1 MKKSEKLSQR
11 GQLVSII
18 AVSLVAITLIIGAS
32 LKKKPRLVTVEATAD
47 QIMPIDTAAQLNS
60 GQDMAVE
67 TCPEIE
73 KVFHIDGRFE
83 ILSGSKLYTIA
94 RDSSGWT
101 YPTES
106 EYSAFADQLDC
117 IVYEEDQVIIGGEKL
132 IITGYD
138 YLELFDEYDLGQ
150 PINVV
155 LKFGE
160 GYIVGANDGLHYFNE
175 DTTDTILKADILV
188 SALTEDAGGLWVGTF
203 GDGLWR
209 FDGEKWQRRYLTRD
223 TSIFDF
229 VTALEY
235 SYPFLWLGTPSGI
248 FRYDGG
254 TWNQLFVSDSSEV
267 YEVNCFLPRVLS
279 TYIGTD
285 QGLFVYANDSLQA
298 VPDFQ
303 DTRIVGLFKDGKD
316 ILVAT
321 RDSGIFTL
329 KGKEEILRPEQL
341 PTSQPVWADTE

>member
-18 AVSLVAITLIIGAS
+18 AVSLLAFILIIGVS
-32 LKKKPRLVTVEATAD
+32 LKKKPKLVMVEATAD
-47 QIMPIDTAAQLNS
+47 QVIPIDTAGQLDE
-60 GQDMAVE
+60 QADLVAKIR
-67 TCPEIE
+67 PEIE
-73 KVFHIDGRFE
+73 KVFHNDGRLE
-83 ILSGSKLYTIA
+83 ILSGNKLYSITK
-94 RDSSGWT
+94 DSAGWT
-101 YPTES
+101 DPVES
-106 EYSAFADQLDC
+106 ELSAFADQLDC
-117 IVYEEDQVIIGGEKL
+117 IVYEENQVIIGGEKL
-132 IITGYD
+132 IIISD
-138 YLELFDEYDLGQ
+138 NYLELYDEYDLGR
-150 PINVV
+150 PVNVV

-160 GYIVGANDGLHYFNE
+160 GYLVGANDGLYYFNE
-175 DTTDTILKADILV
+175 DKADTILKSGILV
-188 SALTEDAGGLWVGTF
+188 NALTEDTDGLWVGTF

-235 SYPFLWLGTPSGI
+235 SYPFLWVGTPSGI

-254 TWNQLFVSDSSEV
+254 SWNQLFISDSSEV
-267 YEVNCFLPRVLS
+267 YEVNCFLPRALN

-285 QGLFVYANDSLQA
+285 QGLFVYANDTLQA
-298 VPDFQ
+298 VPEFADS
-303 DTRIVGLFKDGKD
+303 RVVGLFKDGKD

-341 PTSQPVWADTE
+341 PTSQPIWADTE

>member
-18 AVSLVAITLIIGAS
+18 AVSLLAITLIVGAS
-32 LKKKPRLVTVEATAD
+32 LKKKPRLVMVEATAD
-47 QIMPIDTAAQLNS
+47 QVMPIDTAQQLDPD
-60 GQDMAVE
+60 QEMAVE
-67 TCPEIE
+67 IRPEIE
-73 KVFHIDGRFE
+73 KVFHNPGRFD
-83 ILSGSKLYTIA
+83 ILSGNKLYTIA

-101 YPTES
+101 KPVES
-106 EYSAFADQLDC
+106 EFDALVDQLDC
-117 IVYEEDQVIIGGEKL
+117 IVYEEDQVIIGGESM
-132 IITGYD
+132 IFAGRD
-138 YLELFDEYDLGQ
+138 YLELYSECDLGQ

-160 GYIVGANDGLHYFNE
+160 GYLIGANDGLHYYNP

-188 SALTEDAGGLWVGTF
+188 NALSEDVGGLWVGTF

-235 SYPFLWLGTPSGI
+235 SYPFLWVGTPSGI
-248 FRYDGG
+248 FRYNGG
-254 TWNQLFVSDSSEV
+254 TWNQLYVSDSSEV
-267 YEVNCFLPRVLS
+267 YEVNCFLPRALN
-279 TYIGTD
+279 TYIGTN

-303 DTRIVGLFKDGKD
+303 DMRVVGLFKDGKD

-341 PTSQPVWADTE
+341 PTSQPIWADTE